1 MTLRWNFWKVV
12 TWIIFAL
19 FAVFLVAPLFS
30 LFLSAFKDVET
41 GAWTLENFAAFFTK
55 KYYYRTLFRSLAISS
70 CVTLSATLL
79 GAPLAYFMA
88 GFRIRG
94 RRLVQVLIII
104 SMLSPSFIGAYS
116 WVLLL
121 GRSGIV
127 TQFFASLGI
136 NLPSIYGFAGIVLV
150 LTLKLYPFI
159 FMYVSGALKKL
170 DPSLLEASR
179 SLGCSPARNVV
190 SMVIPLILPT
200 VLAGAL
206 LVFMSSLADFG
217 TPMLIG
223 EGFRVMPVLV
233 YREFMGEMG
242 GNANFAAAIAVI
254 MVSVTTGIYLTQRCV
269 VNSMSFKMRAVRRVQ
284 PKEIK
289 GAKSFFVHGFIY
301 LAALL
306 GILPQATVIYTSFL
320 KTVGPTFVKGF
331 SLESYRSVFDE
342 MGASILNTYSFGLAA
357 IVCIVVLAVL
367 MAYLSVRRRNAL
379 TSLID
384 LVSMFPYVISGSVL
398 GIMLLLAFNKK
409 PLALSGTAAIIII
422 SFVIRRLPHTLRSSV
437 AILHQIGRSSEE
449 AAVSL
454 GASPLRSFLDVTA
467 RLMLPGVLTGAILSW
482 VTVINELSSSIILYT
497 GATRTMSVAIYSEVV
512 RASYGTAAAL
522 STVLTATTILS
533 LALFFRFSGSKD
545 VDF

>member
-170 DPSLLEASR
+170 DPSLLEASK

>member
-512 RASYGTAAAL
+512 RDSYGTAAAL